1 MKPVNFSKDE
11 TKQFWLVSVP
21 NSEVGPHG
29 FEQLRSAVGGAGV
42 VSKFKIPSLRVGSLD
57 SLLALSED
65 LGRKDQFFEGVVN
78 KIARQLRDLYTD
90 PETGNN
96 EGPGAGERILAVNNI
111 GLDSYLSTFEWD
123 EAKYK
128 LTSPLK
134 DVIDAVSTTMT
145 KIDEELRTKSAS
157 FQSVTQ
163 AIAAEKKKATGNLMV
178 RDLSDLIKPEDAI
191 DTDYLTTLFVVVNKA
206 GAKEWLDEYETIVSD
221 VVPRSSDL
229 LYSDSEFNLYNVI
242 LFKKMADDFKTQA
255 RKKKWTVREYKFDA
269 KAVEAGKED
278 LKKFESKRVKQK
290 NSLIRWCRLNFA
302 EAFTSWVHLK
312 AIRTF
317 IEAVLRFGLPAE
329 YTSAVIEPGRSSEN
343 KLRKTLDSL
352 YAKLGSS
359 YIDGG
364 DEVDAASLLAGVSDK
379 FYPYV
384 WSKMSIATSAQ

>member
-11 TKQFWLVSVP
+11 SKQFWLVSVP

-29 FEQLRSAVGGAGV
+29 FDQLRSAVGGAGV
-42 VSKFKIPSLRVGSLD
+42 VAKFKIPSLRVGSLD

>member
-11 TKQFWLVSVP
+11 SKQFWLVSVP

-29 FEQLRSAVGGAGV
+29 FDQLRSAVGGAGV
-42 VSKFKIPSLRVGSLD
+42 VAKFKIPSLRVGSLD

-90 PETGNN
+90 PETGSN
-96 EGPGAGERILAVNNI
+96 EGPSAGDRILAVNNV

-191 DTDYLTTLFVVVNKA
+191 DTDYLTTLFVVINKA
-206 GAKEWLDEYETIVSD
+206 GAKEWLDEYETVVSD

-229 LYSDSEFNLYNVI
+229 IFSDGEFNLYNVI

-329 YTSAVIEPGRSSEN
+329 YTSAVIEPGKSSEN

-364 DEVDAASLLAGVSDK
+364 EEVDAASLLAGVSDK

>member
-11 TKQFWLVSVP
+11 SKQFWLVSVP

-29 FEQLRSAVGGAGV
+29 FDQLRSAVGGAGV
-42 VSKFKIPSLRVGSLD
+42 VAKFKIPSLRVGSLD

-90 PETGNN
+90 PETGSN
-96 EGPGAGERILAVNNI
+96 EGPSAGDRILAVNNV

-206 GAKEWLDEYETIVSD
+206 GAKEWLDEYETVVSD

-229 LYSDSEFNLYNVI
+229 LFSDGEFNLYNVI

-364 DEVDAASLLAGVSDK
+364 EEVDAASLLAGVSDK

>member
-11 TKQFWLVSVP
+11 SKQFWLVSVP

-29 FEQLRSAVGGAGV
+29 FDQLRSAVGGAGV
-42 VSKFKIPSLRVGSLD
+42 VAKFKIPSLRVGSLD

-90 PETGNN
+90 PETGSN
-96 EGPGAGERILAVNNI
+96 EGPSAGDRILAVNNV

-206 GAKEWLDEYETIVSD
+206 GAKEWLDEYETVVSD

-229 LYSDSEFNLYNVI
+229 IFSDGEFNLYNVI

-329 YTSAVIEPGRSSEN
+329 YTSAVIEPGKSSEN

-364 DEVDAASLLAGVSDK
+364 EEVDAASLLAGVSDK

>member
-11 TKQFWLVSVP
+11 SKQFWLVSVP

-29 FEQLRSAVGGAGV
+29 FDQLRSAVGGAGV
-42 VSKFKIPSLRVGSLD
+42 VAKFKIPSLRVGSLD

-90 PETGNN
+90 PETGSN
-96 EGPGAGERILAVNNI
+96 EGPSAGDRILAVNNV

-206 GAKEWLDEYETIVSD
+206 GAKEWLDEYETVVSD

-229 LYSDSEFNLYNVI
+229 LFSDGEFNLYNVI

-329 YTSAVIEPGRSSEN
+329 YTSAVIEPGKSSEN

-364 DEVDAASLLAGVSDK
+364 EEVDAASLLAGVSDK

>member
-1 MKPVNFSKDE
+1 MKPTNFAKDE
-11 TKQFWLVSVP
+11 SKQFWLVSVP

-29 FEQLRSAVGGAGV
+29 FDQLRSAVGGAGV

-329 YTSAVIEPGRSSEN
+329 YTSAVIEPSRSSEN

-384 WSKMSIATSAQ
+384 WSKMSLATSAQ

>member
-11 TKQFWLVSVP
+11 SKQFWLVSVP

-29 FEQLRSAVGGAGV
+29 FDQLRSAVGGAGV
-42 VSKFKIPSLRVGSLD
+42 VAKFKIPSLRVGSLD

-90 PETGNN
+90 PETGSN
-96 EGPGAGERILAVNNI
+96 EGPSAGDRILAVNNV

-191 DTDYLTTLFVVVNKA
+191 DTDYLTTLFVVINKA

-329 YTSAVIEPGRSSEN
+329 YTSAVIEPGKSSEN

-364 DEVDAASLLAGVSDK
+364 EEVDAASLLAGVSDK

>member
-11 TKQFWLVSVP
+11 SKQFWLVSVP

-29 FEQLRSAVGGAGV
+29 FDQLRSAVGGAGV
-42 VSKFKIPSLRVGSLD
+42 VAKFKIPSLRVGSLD

-206 GAKEWLDEYETIVSD
+206 GAKEWLDEYETVVSD

-229 LYSDSEFNLYNVI
+229 LFSDGEFNLYNVI

>member
-1 MKPVNFSKDE
+1 MKSNLVKDE
-11 TKQFWLVSVP
+11 SKHFWIVSVP

-29 FEQLRSAVGGAGV
+29 FDQLRSAVGGAGIV
-42 VSKFKIPSLRVGSLD
+42 NRFKIPSLRVGSLD
-57 SLLALSED
+57 SLLTLSED

-78 KIARQLRDLYTD
+78 KIARQLRDLYADTD
-90 PETGNN
+90 YNEDDATGK
-96 EGPGAGERILAVNNI
+96 ILAINNT
-111 GLDSYLSTFEWD
+111 GLDTYLAHFEWD
-123 EAKYK
+123 EAKYR
-128 LTSPLK
+128 LNSPLK
-134 DVIDAVSTTMT
+134 DVIDAVSATMT

-163 AIAAEKKKATGNLMV
+163 VIAAEKKKATGNLMV

-191 DTDYLTTLFVVVNKA
+191 DTDYLTTLFVVVNKT

-229 LYSDSEFNLYNVI
+229 LFSDGEFNLYNVI

-255 RKKKWTVREYKFDA
+255 RKKKWSVREFKFDA

-278 LKKFESKRVKQK
+278 LKKYEGKRDKQRR
-290 NSLIRWCRLNFA
+290 SLARWCRLNFA

-312 AIRTF
+312 VIRTF

-329 YTSAVIEPGRSSEN
+329 FMSAVIEPARSSEA
-343 KLRKTLDSL
+343 KLRRTLDSI

-364 DEVDAASLLAGVSDK
+364 EDVDAASLLAGVTDK

-384 WSKMSIATSAQ
+384 WSKMSISTTAQ